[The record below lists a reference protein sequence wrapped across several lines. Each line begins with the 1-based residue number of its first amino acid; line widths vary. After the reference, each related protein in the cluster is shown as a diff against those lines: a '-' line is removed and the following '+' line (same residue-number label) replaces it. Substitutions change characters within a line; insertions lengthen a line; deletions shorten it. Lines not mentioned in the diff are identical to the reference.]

1 MDNETLNNNV
11 DETVAE
17 AAETAAP
24 AAEAVAENAAEAA
37 AENAAPARNV
47 QRPAPMNRGKR
58 KKVCMFCADKID
70 HIDYKDIARL
80 RKCISVESSK
90 ILPRRVIGT
99 CAKHQR
105 QVTVAVK
112 RARTVALLAYVS
124 D

>member
-24 AAEAVAENAAEAA
+24 AAEAAAEAA